1 MQAEKN
7 IYPCDIGPLC
17 NLEEHIYLSSIN
29 SLVNLLLAYGEPNVL
44 SFFSFITE
52 ALLLFVFQVRSVDVK
67 EALRLQKENNFV
79 ILDVRPEAEFKE
91 VPYSCSVFL
100 CHSFRSQV

>member
-1 MQAEKN
+1 MCRQKK
-7 IYPCDIGPLC
+7 IYLCDIGPLC

-29 SLVNLLLAYGEPNVL
+29 SLVLLAYGEPNVL

-91 VPYSCSVFL
+91 VPYSCSVVL